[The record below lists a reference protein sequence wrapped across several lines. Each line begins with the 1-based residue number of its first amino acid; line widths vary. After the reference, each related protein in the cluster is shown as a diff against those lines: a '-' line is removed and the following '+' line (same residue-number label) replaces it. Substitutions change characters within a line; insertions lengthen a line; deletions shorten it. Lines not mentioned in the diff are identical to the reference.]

1 MGLRT
6 LVDGLV
12 SKILW
17 PIRFIS
23 SLPPRTL
30 LFSYNFAV
38 CVCSLVLTFC
48 SVYVASL
55 FYIGET
61 NGATGERGTEWITWL
76 GLAII
81 GVMLTATCIIGMRG
95 AVIVSLDLLLIYFW
109 SIVVFVAPLLLGTI
123 ACFDFYLYME
133 VYFRH
138 RWEFNYFSEVR
149 VLFCAPGT
157 SMSKCRAPLGG
168 GMDFESVDDW
178 CRYYYNSTDCQNIRD
193 EAESN
198 ALLWGEQITLSEG
211 IVGIMNLVMIFASLY
226 LCYRIL
232 TSPVIT
238 QSMNDIISYLLL
250 IPIGGCAG
258 MGAYLSWMAGSDI
271 DYDWLSTY
279 FIVIAVV
286 QFFQI
291 PLGVYAGRQKRYY
304 LLTFYIVLVVSV
316 AAAVIAAGIFCML
329 FSVVLP
335 ETFIPSE
342 SLANK
347 IACDRNLVGCC
358 CCDVPDD
365 GLVHSNWGPWG
376 ENNAYIWRNYTYGC
390 PEWSTKEIVDMTA
403 IDIKMA
409 GLVAFLSLLY
419 LIGALIVASLLRQNL
434 KNYKTEYV

>member
-1 MGLRT
+1 MGFRT
-6 LVDGLV
+6 LVDGLL
-12 SKILW
+12 SKMLW

-30 LFSYNFAV
+30 LFSYNLAV
-38 CVCSLVLTFC
+38 CLCSVVLTFC

-55 FYIGET
+55 FYIGEQS
-61 NGATGERGTEWITWL
+61 ATGNRGTDWITWL
-76 GLAII
+76 GLGII
-81 GVMLTATCIIGMRG
+81 GLMLTATCIIGMRG

-109 SIVVFVAPLLLGTI
+109 AIVVFVAPLLLGTI

-149 VLFCAPGT
+149 KLFCAPGT
-157 SMSKCRAPLGG
+157 SDSKCMAPLGG
-168 GMDFESVDDW
+168 GRDFESVTDW
-178 CRYYYNSTDCQNIRD
+178 CLANFNSTDCQSIRD
-193 EAESN
+193 TAESN

-211 IVGIMNLVMIFASLY
+211 IVGTLNLVMIFASLY

-258 MGAYLSWMAGSDI
+258 MGIYLSWMAGSDI

-279 FIVIAVV
+279 FIVIAIV

-291 PLGVYAGRQKRYY
+291 PVGVYAGRQKRYY
-304 LLTFYIVLVVSV
+304 LLTFYILLVLSVS
-316 AAAVIAAGIFCML
+316 AAVVAAGIFCML

-365 GLVHSNWGPWG
+365 GQVHSTSGPWG
-376 ENNAYIWRNYTYGC
+376 PNNEYIWRNYTYGC
-390 PEWSTKEIVDMTA
+390 PEWSTQEIVDMTA

-419 LIGALIVASLLRQNL
+419 LIGALVVAGLLRENL